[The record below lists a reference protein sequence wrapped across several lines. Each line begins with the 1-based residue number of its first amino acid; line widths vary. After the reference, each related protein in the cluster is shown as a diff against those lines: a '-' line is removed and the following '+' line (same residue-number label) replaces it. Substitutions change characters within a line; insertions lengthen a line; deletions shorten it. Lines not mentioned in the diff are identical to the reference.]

1 MSTNRIIYN
10 VQDVLIGPES
20 SVPLGSINTGDYYI
34 LKRLDGV
41 QSFNYSFSQNAEDVS
56 ILEGLIMLI
65 KIFHHQLMSIWI
77 FNIISIT

>member
-1 MSTNRIIYN
+1 MSDLAVEHQVNDYLASILYASRNKVSTNRIIYN

-41 QSFNYSFSQNAEDVS
+41 QSFNYSFF
-56 ILEGLIMLI
+56 
-65 KIFHHQLMSIWI
+65 KR
-77 FNIISIT
+77 